1 MLTGPR
7 LGVGGYASVGINS
20 LTISLSWSSSLAVTS
35 IRFQASSSCWRS
47 GTTSQRSP
55 SDRTGKPNCSPSG
68 TLYSPLLTTASECQ
82 SPHGVG
88 VRMLTTESITALAAE
103 AADEAPRA
111 SITAA
116 PRFWIV
122 STNFPFNQPWSEMTS
137 GTGSP
142 RSEEHTSE
150 LQSPMYI
157 VCRL

>member
-7 LGVGGYASVGINS
+7 LGVGRYAWVGIS
-20 LTISLSWSSSLAVTS
+20 ALTSSLSSSSSLVVTS
-35 IRFQASSSCWRS
+35 IRFQAASSSWRS

-55 SDRTGKPNCSPSG
+55 SDRTGKPNWSPSG

-122 STNFPFNQPWSEMTS
+122 WTDFPFNQ
-137 GTGSP
+137 
-142 RSEEHTSE
+142 
-150 LQSPMYI
+150 
-157 VCRL
+157 